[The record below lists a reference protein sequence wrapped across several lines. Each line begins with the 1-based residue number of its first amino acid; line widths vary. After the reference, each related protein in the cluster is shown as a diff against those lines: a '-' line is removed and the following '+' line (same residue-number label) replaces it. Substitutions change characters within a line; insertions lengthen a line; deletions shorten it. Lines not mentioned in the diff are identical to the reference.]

1 MNKLKKQKRRFP
13 EGSVCKPCWELK
25 YCPYGYMVEW
35 SPLIMGN
42 ENLNERRQQYEE
54 CLNRFLN
61 GNFQSEEEVWA
72 EVDRLLYSSYDQWE
86 YLSHFDPKD
95 INCKVWGHVCP
106 VFMSQSGATET
117 KVGRKEGRNIPRE
130 IMLKVVRR
138 DSQLCQKCFKYVRDD
153 ELEFDHIIPVS
164 KGGPTSVDNIRI
176 LCRDC
181 NKRKSNTL
189 DELLE

>member
-1 MNKLKKQKRRFP
+1 MNESKKHKKGFP

-35 SPLIMGN
+35 SPLIMEN
-42 ENLNERRQQYEE
+42 ENLDERKQHYEE
-54 CLNRFLN
+54 CLKRFFK

-86 YLSHFDPKD
+86 YLSHFDPRD
-95 INCKVWGHVCP
+95 INCKEWGHVCP

-117 KVGRKEGRNIPRE
+117 KEGRREGRYIPRE

-138 DSQLCQKCFKYVRDD
+138 DSQLCQVCFKYVRDD

-181 NKRKSNTL
+181 NRSKSNTL
-189 DELLE
+189 DEFLE